1 MAIETR
7 ETWEIHKDHERSMNE
22 TKHVHL
28 IGICGTAMASLA
40 GMLKQRGF
48 RVTGS
53 DAAAYPPMSDFL
65 AELGIPVAQPFDRRN
80 LEPVPEL
87 AVVGNAISR
96 GNPELEHLL
105 DHRIPFCSLPQL
117 LHDEFLRG
125 KEVLVVAGTHG
136 KTTTTSML
144 AWIFHTAG
152 LQPSFLIGGIAEN
165 FGSSFQLGQGK
176 HFILEGDEYDT
187 AFFDKGPKFLHY
199 FPDSV
204 ILTSVEFDHADI
216 YKDLDAVET
225 AFKRLVNLVPRRGR
239 IVGFDSG
246 ESANASI
253 DRCLQKAF
261 CPVER
266 YGASSRAAWKVANLK
281 LSEERTSWS
290 VVRDGK
296 AWADFD
302 FPLGGEYNV
311 WNATAAAAL
320 AANYEISK
328 DVIAQALQTFRSVK
342 RRLEV
347 KDQVNGITIIDDF
360 AHHPT
365 AIEQTIKALRAR
377 YPRSRLWVVL
387 EPRSNTMRRNVLQ
400 DALAESLA
408 LADQVVVAAIF
419 KSEAIPEAERLDL
432 NRVITEIQKRGKQ
445 ARILNDAA
453 AIVDAIAPELR
464 ERDVVAILSNGGF
477 GGIYEKL
484 PQRLRALG
492 AKPIAAQ
499 ASGVKE

>member
-1 MAIETR
+1 MS
-7 ETWEIHKDHERSMNE
+7 KP
-22 TKHVHL
+22 KHIHL

-40 GMLKQRGF
+40 GMLQERGF
-48 RVTGS
+48 HVTGS
-53 DAAAYPPMSDFL
+53 DAAAYPPMSTFL
-65 AELGIPVAQPFDRRN
+65 ESLGIPVAQPFAEAN
-80 LEPVPEL
+80 LNPRPDLV
-87 AVVGNAISR
+87 VVGNALSR
-96 GNPELEHLL
+96 GNVELERVL
-105 DHRIPFCSLPQL
+105 DERIPFCSLPQI
-117 LHDEFLRG
+117 LHDEFLVG

-144 AWIFHTAG
+144 AWIFETAG

-165 FGSSFQLGQGK
+165 FGRSFGLGEGK

-199 FPDSV
+199 FPDSM

-239 IVGFDSG
+239 IVAFDSG
-246 ESANASI
+246 DISSESLN
-253 DRCLQKAF
+253 RCLQKAF

-266 YGASSRAAWKVANLK
+266 YGVSNRAVWKIANLN
-281 LSEERTSWS
+281 LGEEQTSWS
-290 VVRDGK
+290 VLLDGK
-296 AWADFD
+296 PWADFE
-302 FPLGGEYNV
+302 FLLGGEYNV

-328 DVIAQALQTFRSVK
+328 DVIAQALKTFRSVK

-347 KDQVNGITIIDDF
+347 KARVNGITIIDDF

-365 AIEQTIKALRAR
+365 AIEQTILALRAR
-377 YPRSRLWVVL
+377 YPKSRLWVVL

-400 DALAESLA
+400 DALSRSLA
-408 LADQVVVAAIF
+408 LADQVVIAAIF

-432 NRVITEIQKRGKQ
+432 QRVIDEIQKRGKQ
-445 ARILNDAA
+445 ARIFADAD
-453 AIVDAIAPELR
+453 AIVNAIAPELR
-464 ERDVVAILSNGGF
+464 ERDVIAILSNGGF

-484 PQRLRALG
+484 PQRLRGLAVQALG
-492 AKPIAAQ
+492 VQEPA
-499 ASGVKE
+499 